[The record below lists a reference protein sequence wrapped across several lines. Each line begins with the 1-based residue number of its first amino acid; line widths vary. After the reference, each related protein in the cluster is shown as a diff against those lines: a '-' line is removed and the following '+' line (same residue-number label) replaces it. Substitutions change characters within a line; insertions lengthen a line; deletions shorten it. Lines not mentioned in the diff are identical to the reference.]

1 MADLKHEIMYKD
13 NSILEAQKFE
23 VGTIPAISL
32 NPVLAAVVS
41 MEDYHK
47 AMAELLSKI
56 DCDFDCIVALKRS
69 GWIMG
74 AFFSNQTGKPV
85 FTPSE
90 IKSLPSKYK
99 SVLIVDDK
107 ICKGK
112 ALRKV
117 ENKLRAK
124 EKITHSACLYV
135 EGFVFPDYHSQFL
148 NGRIVR
154 MWYEHH
160 YG

>member
-1 MADLKHEIMYKD
+1 MSKHKI
-13 NSILEAQKFE
+13 ILEAQKFE

-41 MEDYHK
+41 MEDYHS
-47 AMAELLSKI
+47 AMVELLSKI
-56 DCDFDCIVALKRS
+56 DCAFDCIVALKRS

-74 AFFSNQTGKPV
+74 AFLSNQTGKPV

-90 IKSLPSKYK
+90 IKSLPEKYK

-107 ICKGK
+107 IWKGK
-112 ALRKV
+112 ELNKV

-124 EKITHSACLYV
+124 EKSTYSACLYV
-135 EGFVFPDYHSQFL
+135 EGYVFPDYHSQFL
-148 NGRIVR
+148 NGKIVR

-160 YG
+160 CG

>member
-1 MADLKHEIMYKD
+1 MYKD

-160 YG
+160 CG

>member
-1 MADLKHEIMYKD
+1 MNKD
-13 NSILEAQKFE
+13 NSILEAKNFE
-23 VGTIPAISL
+23 VGTMPAISL
-32 NPVLAAVVS
+32 NPVLAVVVS
-41 MEDYHK
+41 MEDYHA
-47 AMAELLSKI
+47 AMVELLSKI

-74 AFFSNQTGKPV
+74 AFLSNQTGKPV

-90 IKSLPSKYK
+90 IKSLPDKYK

-117 ENKLRAK
+117 ENKLMAK
-124 EKITHSACLYV
+124 EKSTHSACLYV
-135 EGFVFPDYHSQFL
+135 EGSVLPDYHSQFL

-160 YG
+160 CG

>member
-32 NPVLAAVVS
+32 NPVLSAVVS

-74 AFFSNQTGKPV
+74 AFSQTKQANQY
-85 FTPSE
+85 SR
-90 IKSLPSKYK
+90 
-99 SVLIVDDK
+99 
-107 ICKGK
+107 
-112 ALRKV
+112 LRK
-117 ENKLRAK
+117 
-124 EKITHSACLYV
+124 
-135 EGFVFPDYHSQFL
+135 
-148 NGRIVR
+148 
-154 MWYEHH
+154 
-160 YG
+160 

>member
-1 MADLKHEIMYKD
+1 MYKD

-32 NPVLAAVVS
+32 NPVLSAVVS

>member
-1 MADLKHEIMYKD
+1 MYKD